1 MLSLEVFLRNLKV
14 NLVALTT
21 DTQGCQDFKL
31 LSTYNKEARNQLA
44 TLEIFFSL
52 MAGGEGETLNDSPVK
67 KQTKK
72 QKKLS
77 NSNFYIKKQDNGR
90 TCFHPIFSQLTTKR
104 NFLNALLYLAVLN
117 TTVAC

>member
-1 MLSLEVFLRNLKV
+1 MLSLEVFVCNFKV

-31 LSTYNKEARNQLA
+31 LSKYNKEARNQTASLG
-44 TLEIFFSL
+44 ISFFSCGGGG
-52 MAGGEGETLNDSPVK
+52 AGPVNDSPVK
-67 KQTKK
+67 KQTNK

-77 NSNFYIKKQDNGR
+77 HTNFYIKKQDDGG

-117 TTVAC
+117 TTAVC